1 MAEKPIS
8 HEAIV
13 ESRGKS
19 RISLIITG
27 NPACTSCHAKSSCSI
42 SGDKEKRLSI
52 PHRGSIVETGDK
64 VRVTLSQSLGFRAL
78 FLGYVLPFL
87 LILAILLI
95 MSLITDNELLT
106 GLASLG
112 VLLPYFIFLRFF
124 RDRIDRKFIYQLSK
138 I

>member
-1 MAEKPIS
+1 MAEKSIS

-13 ESRGKS
+13 ENRGKS

-27 NPACTSCHAKSSCSI
+27 NTACTSCHAKSSCTI

-52 PHRGSIVETGDK
+52 PNRGSIVETGDK

-78 FLGYVLPFL
+78 FLGYVLPFIL
-87 LILAILLI
+87 VLAILLI

-106 GLASLG
+106 GLVSLS
-112 VLLPYFIFLRFF
+112 VLLPYFIFLRHF